1 MAKEIELHIEI
12 DKQGNVVVT
21 PKGTQGKECLDILKF
36 LDKLEGVEVKE
47 KHVFFNYS
55 VPHGFPQGVGEQISI
70 RIFGDFVYDD
80 FNLGTIYE

>member
-47 KHVFFNYS
+47 TVANEDMEKKTIKPS
-55 VPHGFPQGVGEQISI
+55 SI
-70 RIFGDFVYDD
+70 VQNNIPRQ
-80 FNLGTIYE
+80 